1 MSTLVRVDD
10 EVKRSLIR
18 ISSELQQ
25 NKGEKVSINDTIKF
39 LIDFYDKSK
48 EVKKDPQLLLSLLG
62 SMKGIREELE
72 KAREE
77 DESNY

>member
-1 MSTLVRVDD
+1 MSTLVRVDE

-77 DESNY
+77 DESDY

>member
-1 MSTLVRVDD
+1 MRVDE

-77 DESNY
+77 DESDY